1 MYTHRYYL
9 TGEKVN
15 NHIWESNLSSKPK
28 AKRLVNCF
36 SMHINTETRLTVSH
50 TGVSCNLLGV
60 QISRE
65 GLSLSLWR
73 FFSLDQTGERIV
85 WKRTGMVFHVKEKQK
100 IRKENVWNEYDV
112 TLVVYD
118 TKWCGVFFCRH
129 SLVEDG
135 LKLPSWWAADLFFR
149 SRVMPDSISNT
160 RQDFTF
166 STCTNAAAYNMY

>member
-9 TGEKVN
+9 TGEKVH

-28 AKRLVNCF
+28 AKRLVICS
-36 SMHINTETRLTVSH
+36 SMYINTETRVTVSH
-50 TGVSCNLLGV
+50 ISCNLLGV

-65 GLSLSLWR
+65 NLSLSLWC
-73 FFSLDQTGERIV
+73 FISLDQTGERIV
-85 WKRTGMVFHVKEKQK
+85 WKWTGMVFHVKKKMYLQ
-100 IRKENVWNEYDV
+100 IITSPSLCMRQNG
-112 TLVVYD
+112 
-118 TKWCGVFFCRH
+118 CGVFLCRH

-135 LKLPSWWAADLFFR
+135 LKLPSWWAADLFSR

-166 STCTNAAAYNMY
+166 STYTNAATYKMC